1 MTKSWTMADLME
13 TIRAFQPACVIVA
26 AAELDVFTKLSGRPM
41 TAAKLAD
48 ALAADPRAVTILLD
62 ALVALGLLAKQ
73 QDTYAVSADVAELLS
88 EDAPAGAL
96 PAVRH
101 QGNCLRRWAQLAQ
114 IVRDGTPAER
124 VPSIRGQ
131 AADGEAFIG
140 AMNCFTA
147 AVAPSVVEKL
157 ASLKFERLL
166 DVGGASGTWTIAFL
180 RAAPETTAVLFDLP
194 DVIPMARTRL
204 DRAGLLDRVTLVAGD
219 YNVDDL
225 PAGADFA
232 WLSAVAHQN
241 SREQNRAL
249 YARIHAALSSGGT
262 LVIRDIVMGPSRT
275 TPPLGALFAVN
286 MLVATE
292 GGNSYTLDEFRED
305 LTAAGFTDIELLC
318 EDEWMNALIR
328 ARKS

>member
-1 MTKSWTMADLME
+1 LPQQPIWTSS
-13 TIRAFQPACVIVA
+13 R
-26 AAELDVFTKLSGRPM
+26 
-41 TAAKLAD
+41 
-48 ALAADPRAVTILLD
+48 LD
-62 ALVALGLLAKQ
+62 ALVAVGLLGKRQ
-73 QDTYAVSADVAELLS
+73 GTYAVPADVAELLS
-88 EDAPAGAL
+88 KDSPAGAL

-114 IVRDGTPAER
+114 VVRNGTPAER

-131 AADGEAFIG
+131 AADCEAFIG

-147 AVAPSVVEKL
+147 GVGPSIVEKL
-157 ASLKFERLL
+157 ASLEFERLL
-166 DVGGASGTWTIAFL
+166 DVGGASGTWTVAFL
-180 RAAPETTAVLFDLP
+180 RAAPEATAVLFDLP
-194 DVIPMARTRL
+194 EVIPMAQTRL
-204 DRAGLLDRVTLVAGD
+204 ARAGLLDRVTLVAGD
-219 YNVDDL
+219 YNVHEL

-249 YARIHAALSSGGT
+249 YARINAALTAGGT
-262 LVIRDIVMGPSRT
+262 LVIRDIVMEPSRT

-292 GGNSYTLDEFRED
+292 GGNSYTLDEFHDD
-305 LTAAGFTDIELLC
+305 LIAAGFTDIELLC

-328 ARKS
+328 ARKT